1 MNPIEAL
8 KQFLTNEN
16 LSKIAQNYQHNSQHK
31 ESVGF
36 NAFVLSAPYDYHK
49 ENFHSNILQAI
60 LAPDSPH
67 NEKSK
72 FLHLFID
79 LLNKIETGKKID
91 KYDFQNAVVV
101 REEAKID
108 VLIYDEVSYDGV
120 TKKAIIIENKI
131 NNAGDMNR
139 QLPRYFD
146 AVCAKGFEVVAIIY
160 LPLQAGKTP
169 DKSTWVE
176 GDEEKVMPLLKI
188 LPAYAT
194 NTFNLYEHWL
204 LPCLQQ
210 AQDFD
215 AICVLRQYAKLI
227 KSLNINSLDMESIEE
242 FYNLLQEN
250 NGANWQNAISIYDML
265 NQMPFYLAEKIRA
278 KYENKHLPFSKLD
291 NILYENIRLV
301 TFSGFYPKGRDLRLD
316 IKCCEYEWDYV
327 IRLWEHEGK
336 YKGLHIKDEVSYTF
350 QLSEEI
356 KVFEIID
363 AILADLR
370 KLPALPAS
378 G

>member
-16 LSKIAQNYQHNSQHK
+16 LSKIAQNYQQNSQHK

-36 NAFVLSAPYDYHK
+36 NAFVLASDSHYK
-49 ENFHSNILQAI
+49 ENFHSDILQAI
-60 LAPDSPH
+60 LAPVGAH

-79 LLNKIETGKKID
+79 LLNKIKAGKEID
-91 KYDFQNAVVV
+91 KADFQNAVVV
-101 REEAKID
+101 REEARID
-108 VLIYDEVSYDGV
+108 VLIRDEKS
-120 TKKAIIIENKI
+120 KKAIIIENKM

-139 QLPRYFD
+139 QLPRYYD
-146 AVCAKGFEVVAIIY
+146 SICTKGFEVVTIVY

-169 DKSTWVE
+169 NKDNKWSEKDKE
-176 GDEEKVMPLLKI
+176 NIEAILKI

-204 LPCLQQ
+204 MPCLQQ

-327 IRLWEHEGK
+327 IRLWEHEGE

-370 KLPALPAS
+370 KLPALPA
-378 G
+378 GGKQE